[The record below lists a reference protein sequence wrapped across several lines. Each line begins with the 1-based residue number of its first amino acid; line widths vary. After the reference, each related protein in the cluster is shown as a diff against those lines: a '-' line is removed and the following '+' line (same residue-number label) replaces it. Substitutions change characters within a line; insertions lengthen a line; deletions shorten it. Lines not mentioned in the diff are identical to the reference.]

1 MAEIQNPNL
10 MGLATNLSNKN
21 KWIAYL
27 PLENILGKKYGDIEL
42 HLKSF
47 SLPQL
52 VMGSTN
58 VAYKGYQK
66 EIPTKVLNEDTKELT
81 LSYFIDENWKNY
93 KALYAWISA
102 PEGTVNP
109 IVDEDASG
117 KLQPDLYINLRI
129 YLLDNYKKKVIQF
142 VFENCWIKMF
152 TDLLLDVADSG
163 EIEHSFTFCYDRY
176 RIEDVATYATNN

>member
-1 MAEIQNPNL
+1 MAEIPNANL
-10 MGLATNLSNKN
+10 MGLATNLTNKN

-27 PLENILGKKYGDIEL
+27 PLEQVLGRKYGDIEL
-42 HLKSF
+42 HIKAF

-52 VMGSTN
+52 VMGSTT
-58 VAYKGYQK
+58 VPYKGYEK
-66 EIPTKVLNEDTKELT
+66 EIPTKVLNADQKELT
-81 LSYFIDENWKNY
+81 LTYFVDENWKNY
-93 KALYAWISA
+93 KALYAWISS

-117 KLQPDLYINLRI
+117 RVQPSSYINLRI

-152 TDLLLDVADSG
+152 SDVFLDAADSG
-163 EIEHSFTFCYDRY
+163 EVEHSFTFCYDRY
-176 RIEDVATYATNN
+176 RIEDVDRI